1 MATGQQKILE
11 VNYLI
16 KRRNRFR
23 TSYAPAV
30 GLGILRNWKSGGRGT
45 AYNSRVCAGGARLA
59 EHEAKSMKSNPR
71 SGRTHIHG
79 PKRTA
84 PGLVKAK
91 CGRTKL

>member
-11 VNYLI
+11 VNHLI

-30 GLGILRNWKSGGRGT
+30 MLGILRNWKSGGRGT

-59 EHEAKSMKSNPR
+59 EHEGEINEVES
-71 SGRTHIHG
+71 
-79 PKRTA
+79 
-84 PGLVKAK
+84 
-91 CGRTKL
+91 TKWTRPHPWT